1 MSRLIAIVASLT
13 LVASALAGPDSLTI
27 GVCGGMTGPAAA
39 YGISV
44 RRGAELAARQLSEGG
59 GVRGLPVRLVIVDD
73 ENRET
78 LTSERMTALTYD
90 DECVAVLGTTDSG
103 CTHVAS
109 RLALK
114 SRIPLIM
121 TVATD
126 PSLTRLGNDW
136 VFRNLADDRIQG
148 RRLVEFITGNRGLRR
163 IFVAHVDTRYGRGG
177 AAVIELAARKAGAAV
192 LRRTPFQTGQRDFGP
207 LVAEIRASGA
217 DAVVVWGLYAE
228 GAELVKQLRSG
239 LVALPVFGP
248 DGLTSPAFL
257 ELAGSAAEGA
267 VLTYPFDDQA
277 TADPVV
283 ASFVTAYT
291 AQWGSAPD
299 SFAAHAFDA
308 VHLVAEAAR
317 RAGPD
322 RAGIRDELSRLRD
335 FHGVTG
341 VFSFDATGNSTLPVH
356 LAVVQGGRFVLLRQ
370 N

>member
-13 LVASALAGPDSLTI
+13 LAASALAQPTTLTI
-27 GVCGGMTGPAAA
+27 GVCGGLTGPAAA
-39 YGISV
+39 YGVSV
-44 RRGAELAARQLSEGG
+44 RRGAELAARQLTEEG
-59 GVRGLPVRLVIVDD
+59 GVRGLPVRLVVVDD

-78 LTSERMTALTYD
+78 LTSERVAALTYD
-90 DECVAVLGTTDSG
+90 DECAAILGTTDSG
-103 CTHVAS
+103 CTHVAA

-114 SRIPLIM
+114 SHVPLVM

-126 PSLTRLGNDW
+126 PSLTRLGNAW

-148 RRLVEFITGNRGLRR
+148 RRLVEFIAGNRGLRR

-177 AAVIELAARKAGAAV
+177 AAVIELAARSAGAAV
-192 LRRTPFQTGQRDFGP
+192 LRRSAFQSGQRDFGP
-207 LVAEIRASGA
+207 LVAEIRSSGA
-217 DAVVVWGLYAE
+217 DAIVIWGLYAE
-228 GAELVKQLRSG
+228 GAELLKQLRAG
-239 LVALPVFGP
+239 GVGLPVFGP

-257 ELAGSAAEGA
+257 ELAGTAAEGA
-267 VLTYPFDDQA
+267 VLTYPFDD
-277 TADPVV
+277 TAASDPVV
-283 ASFVTAYT
+283 ASFVAAYR
-291 AQWGSAPD
+291 AQWGSVPD

-322 RAGIRDELSRLRD
+322 RTAIRDELARIRD